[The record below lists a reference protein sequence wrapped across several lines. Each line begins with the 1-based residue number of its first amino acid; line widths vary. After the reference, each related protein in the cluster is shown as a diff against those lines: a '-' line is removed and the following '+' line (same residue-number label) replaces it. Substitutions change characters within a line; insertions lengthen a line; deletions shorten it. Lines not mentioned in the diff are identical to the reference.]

1 MRLKFGG
8 LEAGPA
14 RKARPG
20 PKGSDLVIERIETL
34 ALRAPLD
41 TLLRAHPAWF
51 AAPA

>member
-20 PKGSDLVIERIETL
+20 PKGSDLVIEPPRGAQL
-34 ALRAPLD
+34 ALLD